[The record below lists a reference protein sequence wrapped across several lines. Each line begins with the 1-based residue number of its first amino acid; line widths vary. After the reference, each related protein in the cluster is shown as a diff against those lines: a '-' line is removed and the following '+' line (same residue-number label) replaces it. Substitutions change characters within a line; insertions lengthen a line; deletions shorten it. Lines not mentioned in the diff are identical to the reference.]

1 MSAFSEFFLMKPD
14 DVKRYAAEV
23 LHRFDP
29 DEETTCTEIGDG
41 NINYVFRVR
50 SLRDG
55 RSVIVKQADKRLRSS
70 GRPLD
75 IYRSRIEAQALQ
87 LESRLAPDY
96 IPEVYHYDETMA
108 ALSMEDISA
117 YRNLR
122 KELLAGRIYGHLAEN
137 ISTFLAQ
144 SLLPTTAASG
154 IGKACAERMAQE
166 GYGVVV
172 ADVNLP
178 AAEELAAKLAAEGL
192 SAIAVHMDVADEQE
206 VEAGFDKM
214 METYGSCDLVMSNAG
229 VQIVHPFEEYPFA
242 DWRKMM
248 AIHADGAFLV
258 SRAAYR
264 RMKASG
270 KGGRIVFT
278 GSVQSFVGSKLKEPY
293 NFAKHGVAGLAKA
306 IAREGAEYGIYT
318 YTICPS
324 FIKTPLVEKQIPE
337 QAASLGITEEE
348 VVKNIMLR
356 DTVDGVFTTVED
368 VANTLVFLSKDQ
380 GALTGQS
387 LRLTHGWAMM

>member
-1 MSAFSEFFLMKPD
+1 MIHNNTD
-14 DVKRYAAEV
+14 NN
-23 LHRFDP
+23 
-29 DEETTCTEIGDG
+29 
-41 NINYVFRVR
+41 NIYC
-50 SLRDG
+50 SPQ
-55 RSVIVKQADKRLRSS
+55 IAYI
-70 GRPLD
+70 
-75 IYRSRIEAQALQ
+75 IYCFCK
-87 LESRLAPDY
+87 Y
-96 IPEVYHYDETMA
+96 
-108 ALSMEDISA
+108 SA
-117 YRNLR
+117 YISCISIYIYNWPPFNR
-122 KELLAGRIYGHLAEN
+122 RI
-137 ISTFLAQ
+137 I
-144 SLLPTTAASG
+144 
-154 IGKACAERMAQE
+154 
-166 GYGVVV
+166 
-172 ADVNLP
+172 
-178 AAEELAAKLAAEGL
+178 
-192 SAIAVHMDVADEQE
+192 
-206 VEAGFDKM
+206 
-214 METYGSCDLVMSNAG
+214 NAG

-368 VANTLVFLSKDQ
+368 VANTLVFLPKDQ

>member
-1 MSAFSEFFLMKPD
+1 MIKIAMIRHGKTYGNTLGRYIGVTDEPLCEEGKKELEQRTMDTVELLFVSPLKRCLETADILYPYAKQ
-14 DVKRYAAEV
+14 VK
-23 LHRFDP
+23 
-29 DEETTCTEIGDG
+29 
-41 NINYVFRVR
+41 
-50 SLRDG
+50 
-55 RSVIVKQADKRLRSS
+55 
-70 GRPLD
+70 
-75 IYRSRIEAQALQ
+75 
-87 LESRLAPDY
+87 
-96 IPEVYHYDETMA
+96 IPEFAECNFGEFENKNYQELKDNPKYQEWIDSMA
-108 ALSMEDISA
+108 T
-117 YRNLR
+117 
-122 KELLAGRIYGHLAEN
+122 LAFPGGESPQQFKDRCI
-137 ISTFLAQ
+137 
-144 SLLPTTAASG
+144 
-154 IGKACAERMAQE
+154 
-166 GYGVVV
+166 
-172 ADVNLP
+172 
-178 AAEELAAKLAAEGL
+178 
-192 SAIAVHMDVADEQE
+192 
-206 VEAGFDKM
+206 AGFDKM
-214 METYGSCDLVMSNAG
+214 VETYGSCDLVMSNAG

-337 QAASLGITEEE
+337 QAASLVITEEE

>member
-1 MSAFSEFFLMKPD
+1 MKLCQLPAQTDGAVSAEDFRHIRQRGHQLVGGFVEDHRPGLGSQGVQMLPAAFFRRGEEALK
-14 DVKRYAAEV
+14 AEPAGG
-23 LHRFDP
+23 LPGNAQRRDGGAG
-29 DEETTCTEIGDG
+29 TGDG
-41 NINYVFRVR
+41 ANDDAGF
-50 SLRDG
+50 SAL
-55 RSVIVKQADKRLRSS
+55 
-70 GRPLD
+70 LD
-75 IYRSRIEAQALQ
+75 Q
-87 LESRLAPDY
+87 
-96 IPEVYHYDETMA
+96 V
-108 ALSMEDISA
+108 
-117 YRNLR
+117 
-122 KELLAGRIYGHLAEN
+122 LAGVGDGG
-137 ISTFLAQ
+137 
-144 SLLPTTAASG
+144 ASG
-154 IGKACAERMAQE
+154 IGKACVEKMARE
-166 GYGVVV
+166 GYGVVI

-178 AAEELAAKLAAEGL
+178 GAEALAEQLKAEGL
-192 SAIAVHMDVADEQE
+192 SAIAVHMDVASEEE
-206 VEAGFDKM
+206 VEAGFDRM
-214 METYGSCDLVMSNAG
+214 MEVYGSCDLVMSNAG
-229 VQIVHPFEEYPFA
+229 VQIVHPFDEYPFA

-258 SRAAYR
+258 SRAAFR

-293 NFAKHGVAGLAKA
+293 NFAKHGVAGLAKS

-368 VANTLVFLSKDQ
+368 VANTLFFLSNDQ

>member
-1 MSAFSEFFLMKPD
+1 MK
-14 DVKRYAAEV
+14 
-23 LHRFDP
+23 
-29 DEETTCTEIGDG
+29 T
-41 NINYVFRVR
+41 
-50 SLRDG
+50 
-55 RSVIVKQADKRLRSS
+55 
-70 GRPLD
+70 
-75 IYRSRIEAQALQ
+75 AL
-87 LESRLAPDY
+87 
-96 IPEVYHYDETMA
+96 IT
-108 ALSMEDISA
+108 
-117 YRNLR
+117 
-122 KELLAGRIYGHLAEN
+122 G
-137 ISTFLAQ
+137 
-144 SLLPTTAASG
+144 AASG
-154 IGKACAERMAQE
+154 IGKACAEKMAEE
-166 GYGVVV
+166 GYDVIV
-172 ADVNLP
+172 ADVNLSG
-178 AAEELAAKLAAEGL
+178 AEKVADGILSKGL
-192 SAIAVHMDVADEQE
+192 SAVAVKMDVSSEED
-206 VEAGFDKM
+206 VESGFDFM
-214 METYGSCDLVMSNAG
+214 MERNGSCDLVMSNAG
-229 VQIVHPFEEYPFA
+229 VQIVHPFEDYPFE
-242 DWRKMM
+242 DWKKMM

-356 DTVDGVFTTVED
+356 DTVDGIFTTVED
-368 VANTLVFLSKDQ
+368 VANMLAFLAKDN

-387 LRLTHGWAMM
+387 LRLTHGWAMA